1 MARLPIQCK
10 SGGSARQ
17 NDLDYSAPSYMRF
30 RGTQGEDQDNPTGSV
45 FRGAFRFTQS
55 SWTNA
60 SQLHWA
66 QWGSR
71 RQWHSLVLW
80 RLGRRFYA
88 HDSAPTTPLATYV
101 FARRLGKESHA
112 TSSLPSLAVADCTWS
127 LRIRRNRG
135 MPGTTVPEGVRDQSR
150 HRSAAHGAAD
160 AHRHGRLGGLCVAES
175 SGSNDAM
182 RQQLAERPPSN
193 SGAGGHGWRWGSD
206 VDGMAGNYL
215 ANVFIER
222 SGRSLKYEAVYLAE

>member
-1 MARLPIQCK
+1 MVRRARIRTIRRLPFFAMR
-10 SGGSARQ
+10 SGSLHQVGRIVCSRIGF
-17 NDLDYSAPSYMRF
+17 NLEIYRLD
-30 RGTQGEDQDNPTGSV
+30 
-45 FRGAFRFTQS
+45 
-55 SWTNA
+55 
-60 SQLHWA
+60 HW
-66 QWGSR
+66 
-71 RQWHSLVLW
+71 
-80 RLGRRFYA
+80 
-88 HDSAPTTPLATYV
+88 
-101 FARRLGKESHA
+101 LGKESHA
-112 TSSLPSLAVADCTWS
+112 TSSLPSLAVADCTRS